1 MQKKSAN
8 KDYLTAKEANIEVTL
23 LTCIQRLLAVE
34 HVLVEQLLQAFVR
47 VVDAQLL
54 EGINSQHFEAENV
67 QNPNKRGGFCVRAN
81 RAAVGVID
89 LLDDV
94 REQRGVYP
102 LDQRVD
108 IVCDVRGVQLLD
120 VDAVPVSHLHAL
132 G

>member
-1 MQKKSAN
+1 M
-8 KDYLTAKEANIEVTL
+8 
-23 LTCIQRLLAVE
+23 
-34 HVLVEQLLQAFVR
+34 LVEQLLKALIR

-54 EGINSQHFEAENV
+54 ERVNSQDLEAENV
-67 QNPNKRGGFCVRAN
+67 QNPNERGGFCVRPH

-94 REQRGVYP
+94 REQRGVDP

-108 IVCDVRGVQLLD
+108 VVRDVGGVQLLD

-132 G
+132 GQYARLWLGRKLHEENKCQSEHVKRKMVNIE